1 MPRMAKRGSSG
12 ISRLIAVNKPYGMS
26 SHDVVNRV
34 RRIFNERRVGHA
46 GTLDPLASGVLLI
59 CVGPATRLDAHLT
72 GHGKRY
78 RMGVAFGVSTTTDD
92 VEGEVTKT
100 LALPGQLYDDE
111 YAQNYVS
118 GMVGKHTQVPPIYSA
133 IKVGGKKSYEE
144 ARKGKV
150 IDLAPREF
158 EIYDAQFL
166 QLAEIE
172 RVDGIRAPEWCVEMS
187 VSKGTYMRSIA
198 RDMGRDMNTAAY
210 VSSLERTA
218 SGVVMLEDCVSLEE
232 LEENPDAGT
241 LDPLRVLGIRFAFA
255 RECAQKV
262 ANGAQLREA
271 ELSLNEALMT
281 ELMTPCM
288 CTTSVIPSLRPPHNE
303 ELIGVIVDNRLKAL
317 YEYHESEHRY
327 VVRCMFS
334 IGVERGRTV

>member
-1 MPRMAKRGSSG
+1 MAKRGSSG
-12 ISRLIAVNKPYGMS
+12 ISRLIAVHKPCGMS
-26 SHDVVNRV
+26 SHDVVNRC

-59 CVGPATRLDAHLT
+59 CVGPATRLDAYLV

-78 RMGVAFGVSTTTDD
+78 LMGVAFGISTTTDD
-92 VEGEVTKT
+92 AEGEVTKT
-100 LALPGQLYDDE
+100 LSLPGQLYDE
-111 YAQNYVS
+111 AYAERYIT

-133 IKVGGKKSYEE
+133 IKVGGKKAYEE

-150 IDLAPREF
+150 IDLTPREF
-158 EIYDAQFL
+158 EIYDAQFQGL
-166 QLAEIE
+166 SEIE
-172 RVDGIRAPEWCVEMS
+172 RIDGVRAPEWRVEMS

-198 RDMGRDMNTAAY
+198 RDMGRDMNSAAY
-210 VSSLERTA
+210 VSFLERTA
-218 SGVVMLEDCVSLEE
+218 SGVVMLDDCANLED
-232 LEENPDAGT
+232 LEENSDIAT

-262 ANGAQLREA
+262 NNGAQLRES
-271 ELSLNEALMT
+271 ELALNEPLMT
-281 ELMTPCM
+281 EVMAPCL
-288 CTTSVIPSLRPPHNE
+288 CTTSVIPSSRPPQNG